1 MKHLFVKVTTV
12 LFALTALVACD
23 KDEEKSSVDSSIA
36 YEIVDLGLPSEI
48 LWADRNV
55 GAKSPEG
62 YGRYFAWGETKSKG
76 SYHWNTYKVG
86 EGEEKYPVLGKY
98 CEFDGQTVLDPEN
111 DAATAIMGPEWRMPT
126 HGELKELIDN
136 CTWNWSTK
144 NGVRGY
150 EVIGPNGNS
159 IFLPAGG
166 YYMDGNKYD
175 AGQNGCYW
183 SSSLAEDG
191 EYSEVDDAEY
201 EARGLNFYSGGVS
214 ADIDSYRFYGQTI
227 RAVSLGSYSDDA
239 DDSDDVDDE
248 DGNDDASSSNSSKK
262 LIGKWVIQKTT
273 TYYSDGEKDEDEG
286 LGIYWVFTA
295 TKVTIHDGG
304 LSDKFDYTYNANTLR
319 IKGIEEQDIYTVK
332 TLTDTRLVIQD
343 EKDENGSFEIIEF
356 KKAI

>member
-126 HGELKELIDN
+126 HGDLKELIDN
-136 CTWNWSTK
+136 CTWNWTTK

-183 SSSLAEDG
+183 SSSLAEDS

-227 RAVSLGSYSDDA
+227 RAVSLGLYSDD
-239 DDSDDVDDE
+239 SDEE
-248 DGNDDASSSNSSKK
+248 DGNDDASSSNSSQ
-262 LIGKWVIQKTT
+262 LIGKWVVQKVT
-273 TYYSDGEKDEDEG
+273 TYYSDGGKEEENG
-286 LGIYWVFTA
+286 NGAYWVFTA
-295 TKVTIHDGG
+295 TKVTMYDEEEIFHGES
-304 LSDKFDYTYNANTLR
+304 LSYTYDSESGKLKIDTGLP
-319 IKGIEEQDIYTVK
+319 IKRTFTVQ
-332 TLTDTRLVIQD
+332 TLTGTKLVV
-343 EKDENGSFEIIEF
+343 KDEADESGCYEITEF